1 MPNYVVAV
9 TGGIASGKTAF
20 AENLH
25 AQGAALIDADVVSR
39 ELVEPG
45 EPALAAVAA
54 HFGQDILNA
63 DGSLDRAAL
72 RMRVFDDAV
81 ERKWLEDLLHPMIR
95 ARMRALADASTAPYV
110 VVVIPLLTEGGGRK
124 HYAWVNRIAV
134 VDVSESVQAERLMAR
149 DKADIELA
157 RKMIAAQATR
167 EQRLAIADDV
177 VSNTASLAQLECSA
191 KNLNVLYRML
201 AENEA

>member
-20 AENLH
+20 AEYLH

-124 HYAWVNRIAV
+124 HYPWVNRIAV

>member
-20 AENLH
+20 AEYLH